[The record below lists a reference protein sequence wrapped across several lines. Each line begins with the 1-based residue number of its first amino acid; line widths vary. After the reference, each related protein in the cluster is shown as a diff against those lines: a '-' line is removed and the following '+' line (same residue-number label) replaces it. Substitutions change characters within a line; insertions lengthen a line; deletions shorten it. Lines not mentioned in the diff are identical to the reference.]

1 MDAIIKKHEVER
13 RTGRKDRKY
22 MMDTLLETADDENA
36 EMKLTGNGIKGLLLV
51 IRLISF
57 SKVHFSMKICMSSK
71 CSLSPN
77 NSFYLCR
84 FTHPH

>member
-36 EMKLTGNGIKGLLLV
+36 EMKLTGNGIKGLLLDLFLGGTDTTSV
-51 IRLISF
+51 GLQWA
-57 SKVHFSMKICMSSK
+57 
-71 CSLSPN
+71 LAE
-77 NSFYLCR
+77 L
-84 FTHPH
+84 